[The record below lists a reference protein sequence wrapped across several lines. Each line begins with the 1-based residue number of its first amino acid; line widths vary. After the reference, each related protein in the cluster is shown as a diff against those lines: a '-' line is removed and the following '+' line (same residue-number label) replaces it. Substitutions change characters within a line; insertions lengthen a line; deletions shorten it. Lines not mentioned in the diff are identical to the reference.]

1 MQLAVCEFARNELGW
16 EGDVPTTVLWF
27 VNVRKE
33 TWLTRLCLLFCSD
46 ANSTEFD
53 PESQHPVVRNP

>member
-16 EGDVPTTVLWF
+16 EGEAPTVVLWF
-27 VNVRKE
+27 ANVRKYI
-33 TWLTRLCLLFCSD
+33 WFPYFCFLSCSD

-53 PESQHPVVRNP
+53 PESQHPVVRNT